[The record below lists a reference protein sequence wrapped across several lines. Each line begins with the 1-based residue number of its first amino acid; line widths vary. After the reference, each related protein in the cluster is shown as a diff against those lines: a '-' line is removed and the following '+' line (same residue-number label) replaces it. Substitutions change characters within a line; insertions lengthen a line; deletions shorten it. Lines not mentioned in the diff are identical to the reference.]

1 MQRRALLKSIGAG
14 AATTIAGGSLSGC
27 LGQAANRG
35 LPQTVTVG
43 YPSPA
48 LPVYNFALFPGLEKQ
63 LSDRGAGL
71 EMKQFK
77 GYTPMVSGLMAG
89 EISVGVLSLTSL
101 MRARAEDFPVVAPA
115 GYTREYAFALVTA
128 PEIERWEDL
137 RGRTVALHSP
147 NAVSTVTGRVMVDE
161 RLDYSAAVDYEFII
175 GTPNRLSAIKSGEVD
190 AAVVFVSGALQ
201 AEREGF
207 ARTLGYPWEFDRLAD
222 QSTVALVTT
231 EEALENRPEAVERIV
246 GAATESYERLYAA
259 DAATITEQALET
271 GQFSEFPQEVWIEA
285 FEQVR
290 EAEIWPRG
298 RGLEAEAVDRA
309 TQVLLETGMI
319 TEDQQL
325 PREAFVAEDF

>member
-1 MQRRALLKSIGAG
+1 MQRRAFLKQIGAG
-14 AATTIAGGSLSGC
+14 AATTVAGGSLSGC
-27 LGQAANRG
+27 LGQGANRG

-48 LPVYNFALFPGLEKQ
+48 LPVYNFALFPGLEEQ
-63 LSDRGAGL
+63 LADRGAEL

-101 MRARAEDFPVVAPA
+101 LRARAEDFPLVAPV
-115 GYTREYAFALVTA
+115 GYTQEYAFALVTA
-128 PEIERWEDL
+128 PGIERWEDL

-161 RLDYSAAVDYEFII
+161 RLGDSDAVDYEFII
-175 GTPNRLSAIKSGEVD
+175 GTPNRLSAIESGEVD

-207 ARTLGYPWEFDRLAD
+207 ARTLEYPWEFDRLAD
-222 QSTVALVTT
+222 QSTVALVTP
-231 EEALENRPEAVERIV
+231 EEALENRPEAVERLV
-246 GAATESYERLYAA
+246 DAATESYERLYAA

-271 GQFSEFPQEVWIEA
+271 GQFSDFPQEVWIKA

-298 RGLEAEAVDRA
+298 RGLKAEAVDRS